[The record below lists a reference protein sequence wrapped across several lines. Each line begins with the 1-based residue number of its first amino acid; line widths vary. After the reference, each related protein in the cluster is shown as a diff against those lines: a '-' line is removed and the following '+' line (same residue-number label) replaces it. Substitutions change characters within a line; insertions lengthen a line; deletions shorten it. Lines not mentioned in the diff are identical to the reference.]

1 MNQKLKRYFYHY
13 RKEVGLG
20 VLCFFVCVLFCIFLL
35 PKPKASNHIE
45 EELDI
50 VAPVEEAT
58 VVQEEPVIRVD
69 IKGAVVSPGVYEMR
83 ETARVNDVIY
93 QAGGVLENADL
104 SRINLS
110 KRVTDEMVI
119 IIYTKEQIAAYNES
133 KTEIEYI
140 YVEPDCTCPDLV
152 NDACTTPKEDS
163 SNTMDQKISI
173 NTASKEQLEAL
184 PGIGASKAEA
194 IMEYRE
200 NKPFDSIEELQ
211 EIKGIGESVF
221 EKLKEYITI

>member
-1 MNQKLKRYFYHY
+1 MNQKLKRYLYHY

-20 VLCFFVCVLFCIFLL
+20 ALCFFICILFCVFLL
-35 PKPKASNHIE
+35 PKPKASNQV
-45 EELDI
+45 EELEV
-50 VAPVEEAT
+50 VAPVMEPTVESREA
-58 VVQEEPVIRVD
+58 VIRVD

-104 SRINLS
+104 SRVNLS
-110 KRVTDEMVI
+110 KRVADEMVI

-133 KTEIEYI
+133 KKEIEYI
-140 YVEPDCTCPDLV
+140 YVEPDCSCPDSV
-152 NDACTTPKEDS
+152 NDACITPKEDA
-163 SNTMDQKISI
+163 SNVINQKVSI

-194 IMEYRE
+194 IIAYRE
-200 NKPFDSIEELQ
+200 SKPFDSIEELK

-221 EKLKEYITI
+221 EKLKEHITL